1 MVWYIG
7 RIQAHSLSMYEYL
20 QYEYVRVLCKSA
32 PVFIYPVPPMHW
44 SMVECCPM
52 HIVMFFS
59 HSSLYS
65 KVCLEILQKI
75 LTQLPSL
82 LAIVV
87 RFGSKQTSVGRSNLN
102 RSWSPHLRQ
111 EDFQSTEWN
120 QMRNLSGSRNENNEM
135 HWMIFDAWA
144 STTLKIVCPHTTSDC
159 L

>member
-1 MVWYIG
+1 M
-7 RIQAHSLSMYEYL
+7 RLSAKMFHCQSTILRRPAVNTKGNNRTGPAWSGTSAEYNTSTYEYGVSL
-20 QYEYVRVLCKSA
+20 HQYLSSSSNALKHGRMLSNA
-32 PVFIYPVPPMHW
+32 
-44 SMVECCPM
+44 
-52 HIVMFFS
+52 HIAMSIVS

-111 EDFQSTEWN
+111 EDFQSIE
-120 QMRNLSGSRNENNEM
+120 
-135 HWMIFDAWA
+135 
-144 STTLKIVCPHTTSDC
+144 
-159 L
+159 